1 MNDMSSMNRERK
13 KKELKRQV
21 ISTGGGNA
29 AVKEEA
35 ASREERPVK
44 RKRRRIL
51 WILLLL
57 AVAGGLGYGAY
68 FYMNERVY
76 TQFVAVWEIPVE
88 IRRSASTGITRW
100 WRISRA
106 TASTYVT

>member
-44 RKRRRIL
+44 RRG
-51 WILLLL
+51 
-57 AVAGGLGYGAY
+57 AGFSGSFCCWRSPAAWGTGLI
-68 FYMNERVY
+68 F
-76 TQFVAVWEIPVE
+76 T
-88 IRRSASTGITRW
+88 
-100 WRISRA
+100 
-106 TASTYVT
+106 